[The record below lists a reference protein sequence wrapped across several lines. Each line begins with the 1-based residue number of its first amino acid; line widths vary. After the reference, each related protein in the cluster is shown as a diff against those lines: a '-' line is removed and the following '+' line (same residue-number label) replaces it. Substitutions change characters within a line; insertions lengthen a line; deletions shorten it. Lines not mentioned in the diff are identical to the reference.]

1 MTTDWHEIMAVEDW
15 RRRNRLVE
23 EALRR
28 FLATLPEDGPSMST
42 GSMLDKLLPLEEI
55 DATTRE
61 QAIKQV
67 MKIASNAAGLRD
79 TVREISTKGWNAGR
93 EVNRYRWSYRSYK
106 PVPGTPERPR
116 TAHAP
121 QAAPPASIEPAGSQA
136 LGAANS
142 GARWRISTITSSTLT
157 ELRLDL
163 ELVTRRVE
171 KLEAAMKQPPLM
183 EG

>member
-1 MTTDWHEIMAVEDW
+1 MTTDWQEIMAVEDW

-28 FLATLPEDGPSMST
+28 FLAAIPEEDASIST
-42 GSMLDKLLPLEEI
+42 GSMLDRLLPLEEV

-61 QAIKQV
+61 AAIKQV
-67 MKIASNAAGLRD
+67 MKIAANAAGLRD
-79 TVREISTKGWNAGR
+79 VVREVSTKGWNAGR
-93 EVNRYRWSYRSYK
+93 EVNRYRWSHRPYK

-116 TAHAP
+116 TASAA
-121 QAAPPASIEPAGSQA
+121 QAAPPTSIEPAGSQA

-142 GARWRISTITSSTLT
+142 GASLT

-171 KLEAAMKQPPLM
+171 KLEAALKTPPLM